1 MKFNCSGVPED
12 FSTLT
17 SNSLFRT
24 TFKQSDIPSLRKVV
38 EREPSPTPS
47 IISEKCKS
55 MVLEYTNKLYKDQ
68 AGYDDVEAFTKMV
81 VRLMPRPYIEFSAD
95 LFSKVIN
102 LFYFCKYEQK
112 FSCSS
117 RKSSKSSPELARI

>member
-1 MKFNCSGVPED
+1 MPED

-81 VRLMPRPYIEFSAD
+81 VRLMPRPYIEFSAN
-95 LFSKVIN
+95 LFSKVHKF
-102 LFYFCKYEQK
+102 LFFIFKCEQK
-112 FSCSS
+112 FSCSF